1 MSNWRVPKWHLLFEF
16 HERIDRIYHGTHPKN
31 GSLSKSSGT
40 FWLAL
45 ICEKLQHWC
54 SSTHLELLCTELLYE
69 GQRWVQVLARATWW
83 DRGKKKSILSGWMVC
98 NRSFLS
104 GVCHIVLSEEVLTKR
119 CQTTAGRDRTRRYKD
134 SRFFRTTDRD
144 AFSANT
150 ALDVPVEE
158 FKVIMFRLYTGS

>member
-1 MSNWRVPKWHLLFEF
+1 MTFLIEF
-16 HERIDRIYHGTHPKN
+16 HDRIGQIYHGTHLKN

-54 SSTHLELLCTELLYE
+54 SSTHLELFCTELLYE

-83 DRGKKKSILSGWMVC
+83 DRGKKSILSVWMVC
-98 NRSFLS
+98 NRAFLS
-104 GVCHIVLSEEVLTKR
+104 GVCHTVLSEEVLTKR
-119 CQTTAGRDRTRRYKD
+119 CQTTAGRDSTWRYKD
-134 SRFFRTTDRD
+134 STRFFRTTDRD
-144 AFSANT
+144 VWTWFRCIFFANT